1 MTAVGGTPPPDD
13 YSVILQALRFASQ
26 EASQAG
32 MADVAD
38 TYDLTLVRLIS
49 GDLELQPKRRLVR

>member
-1 MTAVGGTPPPDD
+1 MTAFGGTPPPDD

-32 MADVAD
+32 MPDVAD

-49 GDLELQPKRRLVR
+49 GDLELNPKRVLR